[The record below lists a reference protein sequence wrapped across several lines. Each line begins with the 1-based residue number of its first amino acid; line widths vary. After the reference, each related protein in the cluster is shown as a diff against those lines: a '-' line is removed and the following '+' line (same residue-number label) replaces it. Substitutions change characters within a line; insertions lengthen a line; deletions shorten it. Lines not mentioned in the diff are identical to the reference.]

1 MTFGEKLQDIRKKA
15 GMSQDA
21 LAEKLDVSV
30 KSLNVI
36 RNKLVTVTVNA
47 STDVA
52 KLTINGQT
60 VKPMNSLL
68 VKRGWSKEYIYVFTD
83 TAKRGESKT
92 YEIIAYNADGVAS
105 EARTVTG

>member
-1 MTFGEKLQDIRKKA
+1 MAKMDGTLRSLLEKIAKTYHD
-15 GMSQDA
+15 MS
-21 LAEKLDVSV
+21 LDGS
-30 KSLNVI
+30 N
-36 RNKLVTVTVNA
+36 
-47 STDVA
+47 A